1 MYALEMHQVKAAEL
15 LRRAE
20 QERLVAEARRVRR
33 AARRGARDA
42 VHKEAEGPVSTD
54 RDRFVHAA

>member
-1 MYALEMHQVKAAEL
+1 MYTLELHQVKAAEL

-20 QERLVAEARRVRR
+20 RERLAGEARRARR
-33 AARRGARDA
+33 AARRTARDA
-42 VHKEAEGPVSTD
+42 VRKEAERPVSTD

>member
-1 MYALEMHQVKAAEL
+1 MYTLELHQVKEAEL

-20 QERLVAEARRVRR
+20 RERLAGEARRARR
-33 AARRGARDA
+33 AARRTARDA

-54 RDRFVHAA
+54 RDRFAHAA

>member
-1 MYALEMHQVKAAEL
+1 MLELHQVKAAEM

-20 QERLVAEARRVRR
+20 RERLAGEARRARR
-33 AARRGARDA
+33 AARRTARDA
-42 VHKEAEGPVSTD
+42 VHKEAEGSVRTD

>member
-1 MYALEMHQVKAAEL
+1 MYTLELHQVKAAEL

-20 QERLVAEARRVRR
+20 RERLAGEARRARR
-33 AARRGARDA
+33 AARRTARDA
-42 VHKEAEGPVSTD
+42 VHKETEGPVSTD